1 MEGRTAYRQH
11 MTVFWLR
18 AQHHVTTSLMKLAI
32 GERNVATNLGTISG
46 CVTEYCFSIIIVID
60 MLLRKLQANNRSTYN
75 YSDLITTSLLE
86 TVSKKRTS
94 QW

>member
-1 MEGRTAYRQH
+1 

-18 AQHHVTTSLMKLAI
+18 AQHHMTTSLMKLAI

-75 YSDLITTSLLE
+75 CSDLITTSLLE